1 MEPKME
7 MRELRYFVE
16 VVRRGGFTRASD
28 SLHVT
33 QPAIS
38 NMVKAL
44 EEEIG
49 FPLLV
54 RERRR
59 VSLTD
64 AGRIVFER
72 AEGLLD
78 SVRRMEEEVAELST
92 LRRGRVRIGLP
103 PMVGMAFFPGVLAE
117 FHRAYPEVVLEL
129 RERGARRIE
138 ALVLERELD
147 VGATVLPTDE
157 VSFGTLP
164 FVKDVVRAVL
174 PRGHALARKR
184 ELQLRELENT
194 PFLLHRPEFAVHEH
208 VLEAC
213 RKVGFTPDIVSESS
227 QWDFLVAMVVAGLG
241 VALLPETICAQL
253 DRRQV
258 TTLPVKPTI
267 PWDLALIWRRDRYLS
282 PATRAWLDLASRR
295 LLKQAFA
302 EAAAAVGGSRA
313 RGGGGI

>member
-1 MEPKME
+1 ME

-16 VVRRGGFTRASD
+16 VVRKGGFTRASD

-49 FPLLV
+49 SPLLV

-59 VSLTD
+59 VLLTE

-78 SVRRMEEEVAELST
+78 SVRRLEEEVAELST

-103 PMVGMAFFPGVLAE
+103 PMVGMSFFPGVLAE
-117 FHRAYPEVVLEL
+117 FHRTHPQIVLEL
-129 RERGARRIE
+129 REEGGRRIE
-138 ALVLERELD
+138 ALVLDRELD

-157 VSFGTLP
+157 VAFGTLP

-174 PRGHALARKR
+174 PRGHPLARKR
-184 ELQLRELENT
+184 ELSLRELEKT
-194 PFLLHRPEFAVHEH
+194 PFLLHRPEFAVHEL
-208 VLEAC
+208 VLLAC
-213 RKVGFTPDIVSESS
+213 RKAGFTPTIVSESS

-258 TTLPVKPTI
+258 TSVLVKPTI

-295 LLKQAFA
+295 LLRHAFP
-302 EAAAAVGGSRA
+302 EGAAAALAAAAGAA
-313 RGGGGI
+313 R

>member
-1 MEPKME
+1 ME

-28 SLHVT
+28 ALHVT

-54 RERRR
+54 RERRH

-72 AEGLLD
+72 AEELLGA
-78 SVRRMEEEVAELST
+78 VHRMEEEVAELST

-117 FHRAYPEVVLEL
+117 FHRAYPEIVLEL
-129 RERGARRIE
+129 REEGARRVE
-138 ALVLERELD
+138 ALVLDRDLD
-147 VGATVLPTDE
+147 VGVTVLPTDE
-157 VSFGTLP
+157 AAFHALP
-164 FVKDVVRAVL
+164 FAKDVVRAVL
-174 PRGHALARKR
+174 PRAHPLARKG
-184 ELQLRELENT
+184 ELALRELERI
-194 PFLLHRPEFAVHEH
+194 PFLLHRPEFAVHGH

-213 RKVGFTPDIVSESS
+213 RRSGFTPTIASESS

-241 VALLPETICAQL
+241 VALLPERTTWSA
-253 DRRQV
+253 RQGAV
-258 TTLPVKPTI
+258 RG
-267 PWDLALIWRRDRYLS
+267 DLRVR
-282 PATRAWLDLASRR
+282 P
-295 LLKQAFA
+295 
-302 EAAAAVGGSRA
+302 
-313 RGGGGI
+313 

>member
-1 MEPKME
+1 ME

-28 SLHVT
+28 ALHVT

-54 RERRR
+54 RERRH

-103 PMVGMAFFPGVLAE
+103 PMVGMAFFPAVLAE

-129 RERGARRIE
+129 REEGARRIE

-157 VSFGTLP
+157 VAFGTLP

-174 PRGHALARKR
+174 PRGHALASRR
-184 ELQLRELENT
+184 ELPLRELEKT
-194 PFLLHRPEFAVHEH
+194 PFLLHRPEFALHEH
-208 VLEAC
+208 VLRAC
-213 RKVGFTPDIVSESS
+213 RQGGFTPDIVSESS
-227 QWDFLVAMVVAGLG
+227 HWDFLVAMVVAGLG
-241 VALLPETICAQL
+241 VALLPETICEQL

-258 TTLPVKPTI
+258 TSIRVKPTI

-282 PATRAWLDLASRR
+282 PATRAWLDLAARR
-295 LLKQAFA
+295 LLKQSFP
-302 EAAAAVGGSRA
+302 EGAAASMVRA
-313 RGGGGI
+313 PRPAR

>member
-1 MEPKME
+1 ME

-16 VVRRGGFTRASD
+16 VVRRGGFTRASAA
-28 SLHVT
+28 LHVT

-54 RERRR
+54 RERRQVR
-59 VSLTD
+59 LTE

-72 AEGLLD
+72 AKGLLD
-78 SVRRMEEEVAELST
+78 SARRIEEEVAELSS

-103 PMVGMAFFPGVLAE
+103 PMVGMAFFPGVIAE
-117 FHRAYPEVVLEL
+117 FHRTYPEIALEL
-129 RERGARRIE
+129 REEGALRIE
-138 ALVLERELD
+138 TLVLERELD

-157 VSFGTLP
+157 AAFGSLP

-174 PRGHALARKR
+174 PRGHPLARR
-184 ELQLRELENT
+184 SELALGELEKT
-194 PFLLHRPEFAVHEH
+194 PFILHRPEFAVRTH

-213 RKVGFTPDIVSESS
+213 RRTGFTPTIVSESS
-227 QWDFLVAMVVAGLG
+227 QWDFIVAMVVAGLG
-241 VALLPETICAQL
+241 VALLPETICRQL

-258 TTLPVKPTI
+258 TTVRLKVAI
-267 PWDLALIWRRDRYLS
+267 PWDLTLIWRRDRYLS
-282 PATRAWLDLASRR
+282 SATRAWLDLASRR
-295 LLKQAFA
+295 LVKHPLTDAGA
-302 EAAAAVGGSRA
+302 PPARAA
-313 RGGGGI
+313 RGRSN

>member
-1 MEPKME
+1 ME

-16 VVRRGGFTRASD
+16 VVRKGGFTRASD
-28 SLHVT
+28 ALHVT

-49 FPLLV
+49 SPLLV

-59 VSLTD
+59 VMLTD

-103 PMVGMAFFPGVLAE
+103 PMVGMSFFPGVLAE
-117 FHRAYPEVVLEL
+117 FHRTHPQIVLEL
-129 RERGARRIE
+129 REEGARRIE
-138 ALVLERELD
+138 ALVLDRELD

-157 VSFGTLP
+157 VAFGTLP

-174 PRGHALARKR
+174 PRGHPLARKR
-184 ELQLRELENT
+184 ELSLRELETT
-194 PFLLHRPEFAVHEH
+194 PFLLHRPEFAVHEL
-208 VLEAC
+208 VLLAC
-213 RKVGFTPDIVSESS
+213 RKAGFTPTIVSESS

-241 VALLPETICAQL
+241 AAFLPETICAQL

-258 TTLPVKPTI
+258 TSVLVKPTI
-267 PWDLALIWRRDRYLS
+267 PWDLALVWRRDRYLS

-295 LLKQAFA
+295 LLRHAFPEGTA
-302 EAAAAVGGSRA
+302 VASGAVARAAR
-313 RGGGGI
+313 

>member
-1 MEPKME
+1 ME

-16 VVRRGGFTRASD
+16 VVRKGGFTRASD

-49 FPLLV
+49 VPLLV
-54 RERRR
+54 RERRH
-59 VSLTD
+59 VALTD

-72 AEGLLD
+72 AEALLD

-129 RERGARRIE
+129 HEEGARRIE

-157 VSFGTLP
+157 TSFGTLP
-164 FVKDVVRAVL
+164 FVTDVIRAVL
-174 PRGHALARKR
+174 PRSHPLARKR
-184 ELQLRELENT
+184 ELALRELEKT
-194 PFLLHRPEFAVHEH
+194 PFLLHRPDFAVHEH

-213 RKVGFTPDIVSESS
+213 RKSGFTPSIVSESS

-241 VALLPETICAQL
+241 VALLPETICGQL

-258 TTLPVKPTI
+258 ATVGVKPAI
-267 PWDLALIWRRDRYLS
+267 PWNLALIWRRDRYLS
-282 PATRAWLDLASRR
+282 PATRAWLDLAGRR
-295 LLKQAFA
+295 LLRQQLPGAI
-302 EAAAAVGGSRA
+302 AAASVTTRA
-313 RGGGGI
+313 RVR